1 MYTFKIT
8 DTVGDVVTR
17 RPAVAG
23 VFEQAGI
30 DYCCGAKQTVEDAC
44 REKGLDAAAFLER
57 LDAGALSERDEP
69 VVDPAGM
76 SLAELADHIERTHH
90 VYLRAEFRR
99 LDTLTSKVAAVHGA
113 KDPRLQAVRETL
125 LELAEELSSHMMK
138 EERVLF
144 PLVRRLET
152 GDDAPLSGCGTLAHP
167 MRQMELEHEQAG
179 SALQRL
185 RELTDGFVAPAWACS
200 TYRALLDVLAH
211 LERDLHQHIHK
222 ENNILFPRALA
233 MEQGVGATR

>member
-1 MYTFKIT
+1 MFTLKIT
-8 DTVGDVVTR
+8 DTVGDVMTR
-17 RPAVAG
+17 RPARSRA
-23 VFEQAGI
+23 FEQAGI
-30 DYCCGAKQTVEDAC
+30 DYCCGGKKTVEEAC
-44 REKGLDAAAFLER
+44 REKGIDPTAFLAVLDDAALPVG
-57 LDAGALSERDEP
+57 DGP
-69 VVDPAGM
+69 VVDPVAM

-90 VYLRAEFRR
+90 VYLRAELRR

-113 KDPRLQAVRETL
+113 KDPRLHGVRETFL
-125 LELAEELSSHMMK
+125 ALAEELSSHMMK

-152 GDDAPLSGCGTLAHP
+152 GDEAPAFGCGTLAHP
-167 MRQMELEHEQAG
+167 MRQLELEHERAD

-185 RELTDGFVAPAWACS
+185 RELTDGSVAPPWACN
-200 TYRALLDVLAH
+200 TYRALLDALAH

-233 MEQGVGATR
+233 MEQRSGATR